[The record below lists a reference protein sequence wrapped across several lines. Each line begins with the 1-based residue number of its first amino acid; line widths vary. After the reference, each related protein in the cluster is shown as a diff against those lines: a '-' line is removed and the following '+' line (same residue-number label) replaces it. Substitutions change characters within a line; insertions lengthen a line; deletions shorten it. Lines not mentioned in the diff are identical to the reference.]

1 LTEVVAPILEAVLV
15 EALGQD
21 QVITVQEQAIAVEVR
36 TETVIVAPEPEAVI
50 IEVRRGPRGL
60 QGDKGD
66 KGDDYP
72 EGTNTGDIIRYNAVT
87 GNWESCAEPFEF
99 KGIVLV
105 PMALPGGA
113 VAEGMVGYNAA
124 DKGVYVQID

>member
-105 PMALPGGA
+105 PMALPGG
-113 VAEGMVGYNAA
+113 GRS
-124 DKGVYVQID
+124 